1 MNDKFGADNFGA
13 DKPKT
18 NFEDTVR
25 AVGEDV
31 VEALDSAVDYTSK
44 AIGGENGNTLVGG
57 AAVGALA
64 GIFLPFSILTGALI
78 GAGYVVY
85 RKMKRD

>member
-1 MNDKFGADNFGA
+1 MTEHQAD

-31 VEALDSAVDYTSK
+31 VEALDSAVNQTTK
-44 AIGGENGNTLVGG
+44 LIGGENGNKLIGG

-64 GIFLPFSILTGALI
+64 AIFLPFSIVTGALL
-78 GAGYVVY
+78 GAGYAAY
-85 RKMKRD
+85 RKSNR

>member
-1 MNDKFGADNFGA
+1 MTEHPMNDK
-13 DKPKT
+13 PKA

-25 AVGEDV
+25 AVGADV
-31 VEALDSAVDYTSK
+31 ADILDGAVDRASR

-64 GIFLPFSILTGALI
+64 AIFLPFSLVTGALL
-78 GAGYVVY
+78 GAGYAAY
-85 RKMKRD
+85 RKTNR

>member
-1 MNDKFGADNFGA
+1 MTEQPQD

-31 VEALDSAVDYTSK
+31 VEALDSAVNQTSK
-44 AIGGENGNTLVGG
+44 LIGGENGNKLIGG

-64 GIFLPFSILTGALI
+64 AIFLPFSIVTGALL
-78 GAGYVVY
+78 GAGYAAY
-85 RKMKRD
+85 RKSNR

>member
-1 MNDKFGADNFGA
+1 ME

-18 NFEDTVR
+18 TLEDAVR

-31 VEALDSAVDYTSK
+31 VDALDSAVDHTTRF
-44 AIGGENGNTLVGG
+44 IGGENGNKLVGG

-64 GIFLPFSILTGALI
+64 ALVLPISLIGGALI
-78 GAGYVVY
+78 GAGYAAL
-85 RKMKRD
+85 RNSNR